1 MNLAKRTNWGHN
13 FYVSYWRR
21 DRHFMELSEPR
32 EGLAVWRTKE
42 VPSFLRPKDPEY
54 WSGPLESN
62 PRPLAAQSSAL
73 PTEVPRFY
81 LSVSHGR
88 PHKASIFTCKCSA
101 NKRLF
106 STWQFLRF
114 FSLSSKTLD
123 KNVYTSRTSV
133 EEGSNSSACRHTKKQ
148 KNTPKVSH
156 LRSKLQGYCCLKS
169 TLC

>member
-42 VPSFLRPKDPEY
+42 VPSFLRPYDPEY
-54 WSGPLESN
+54 WSGPGNRTHDLSRRSQAFYRLSYRGFICQSLLGGHIKQSYLPVN
-62 PRPLAAQSSAL
+62 VLQTKDFSVLDNFCVSSPYPPKHSTKMYTLLAPQWKR
-73 PTEVPRFY
+73 EVTQAP
-81 LSVSHGR
+81 V
-88 PHKASIFTCKCSA
+88 
-101 NKRLF
+101 
-106 STWQFLRF
+106 
-114 FSLSSKTLD
+114 D
-123 KNVYTSRTSV
+123 
-133 EEGSNSSACRHTKKQ
+133 TKKQ
-148 KNTPKVSH
+148 KNTLKVSH